1 MAGTYKLNIPAPVS
15 KGSVAFA
22 QTLKAY
28 IATSA
33 YGVEVDTAKVP
44 GQYDV
49 TLELPKEH
57 KGLIDANAIVRYL
70 AVVGQTPYKRSNDS
84 LSDDALIEWEE
95 SVLQGSASSLSFT
108 AASLEAIESRL
119 SSASFV
125 KSPSIPPS
133 PAEIIL
139 FSTLYSPV
147 SSLSPAAFGT
157 LPGLRAWFFDL
168 ALTSPWAIAG
178 IELAAS
184 QTSSSSADR
193 NRAQVKP
200 ERVIPHVQHARL
212 HIRDIEMKT
221 LNRTGDILPEEGR
234 RNVLI
239 TSALPYVN
247 NVPHL
252 GNIVGSV
259 LSADVFSRYNK
270 ARNHQTLFVCGTDE
284 YGTATET
291 KALEEGVTPQE
302 LCNKYYALHRD
313 VYEWFD
319 IGFDIFGRTTT
330 PQQTEIAQD
339 IFMKLYERGYLEEKT
354 STQPYCEK
362 HSSFLADRFVEGECP
377 RCGYSDARGDQCDKC
392 GHLLDPF
399 DLVNPRCKIDG
410 ATPIPKET
418 KHIHLLLDKLQPAI
432 EEWSSRSSEEGA
444 WSKNGRLITE
454 SWLKEGLKDRGITR
468 DLKWGTPVPLPGYEE
483 KVLYVWFDAC
493 IGYVSITANYTK
505 EWKQWWHQPEKV
517 KLYQFLG
524 KDNVPFHTV
533 IFPGSQIG
541 TGDKWTMLNHLSTTD
556 YLNYENGKFSKSRGV
571 GVFGNNARDTGVP
584 PSVWRYYLLSSRPE
598 TGDTQFEWRAFI
610 SKNNSELLA
619 NLGNFVNRLIK
630 FVNAK
635 YNSLVPDYRVQFSDP
650 RFDSFKKDINKLLN
664 TYIDDLEAVRLR
676 SGLDRVMQISGR
688 GNQFLQEN
696 KLDNTLLASQPERT
710 AAVVGLGLN
719 LVYLLSSVVYPY
731 MPATAECIVEQLNA
745 PLRRI
750 PDTWEGGDLL
760 PGHGI
765 GKAQYLFSKIDE
777 SKEEEWR
784 ALFGGTQAERAM
796 REEGAAKKAKKQA
809 EKKIKKDKNVGK

>member
-1 MAGTYKLNIPAPVS
+1 MADTHKLNIPTPAS
-15 KGSVAFA
+15 KGSAGFA
-22 QTLKAY
+22 QALKAC
-28 IATSA
+28 IAASA
-33 YGVEVDTAKVP
+33 YGVEVDTVKAS
-44 GQYDV
+44 GQRDV
-49 TLELPKEH
+49 TLELPKER
-57 KGLIDANAIVRYL
+57 KSLIEVNAIVRYF
-70 AVVGQTPYKRSNDS
+70 AIVGKTPYKRGNGT
-84 LSDDALIEWEE
+84 LLDDAVIEWEE
-95 SVLQGSASSLSFT
+95 AVLQGSASALGSKLDKLAKIEKLLS
-108 AASLEAIESRL
+108 A
-119 SSASFV
+119 ASFV
-125 KSPSIPPS
+125 KSPSIPPP

-147 SSLSPAAFGT
+147 SSLSPALLET
-157 LPGLRAWFFDL
+157 LPGLKAWFFDL
-168 ALTSPWAIAG
+168 ALASPWALAG
-178 IELAAS
+178 IERATA
-184 QTSSSSADR
+184 QTSDAPVGQ
-193 NRAQVKP
+193 NHTQKKA
-200 ERVIPHVQHARL
+200 EVIVPHVQHARL
-212 HIRDIEMKT
+212 HIRDIDMEVPDGSK
-221 LNRTGDILPEEGR
+221 DILPKEGKK
-234 RNVLI
+234 NVLI

-259 LSADVFSRYNK
+259 LSADVFSRFNK
-270 ARNHQTLFVCGTDE
+270 ARNRPTLFVCGTDE

-302 LCNKYYALHRD
+302 LCNKYYVLHRD
-313 VYEWFD
+313 VYKWFD
-319 IGFDIFGRTTT
+319 IGFDFFGRTTT

-339 IFMKLYERGYLEEKT
+339 IFIKLYNKGYLEEKT

-377 RCGYSDARGDQCDKC
+377 RCGYDDARGDQCDKC

-399 DLVNPRCKIDG
+399 DLIKPRCKIDG
-410 ATPIPKET
+410 ATPIPRET

-432 EEWSSRSSEEGA
+432 EEWSSSSSEEGA
-444 WSKNGRLITE
+444 WSKNGRIITE

-468 DLKWGTPVPLPGYEE
+468 DLKWGTPVPLPGYEN

-505 EWKQWWHQPEKV
+505 EWKQWWHNPKEV

-541 TGDKWTMLNHLSTTD
+541 TGDNWTMLNHLSTTE

-598 TGDTQFEWRAFI
+598 TGDTQFEWRTFI

-635 YNSLVPDYRVQFSDP
+635 YNSLVPDYRAQSADP
-650 RFDSFKKDINKLLN
+650 RFDPFKKDINTLLKA
-664 TYIDDLEAVRLR
+664 YIEDLEAVRLR
-676 SGLDRVMQISGR
+676 AGLERVMQISGR

-696 KLDNTLLASQPERT
+696 KLDNALLASQPERT

-719 LVYLLSSVVYPY
+719 LIYLLSCVVYPY
-731 MPATAECIVEQLNA
+731 MPITAESIVEQLNA

-750 PDTWEGGDLL
+750 PDTWEVGDLL

-765 GKAQYLFSKIDE
+765 GKAQYLFSRIDE
-777 SKEEEWR
+777 SKEQEWR
-784 ALFGGTQAERAM
+784 ELFGGTQAERAIK
-796 REEGAAKKAKKQA
+796 EEEAAKKAKKQA
-809 EKKIKKDKNVGK
+809 DKKKKKEKKAGN